1 MIQVNGVPQQGF
13 AGKTIRDLLQAQ
25 GLNPERVAVEQN
37 GEIIRRAS
45 FDSAQLCDGDKI
57 EIVHFVGGG

>member
-1 MIQVNGVPQQGF
+1 MIQVNGISQQGF

-37 GEIIRRAS
+37 GEIIRRAN
-45 FDSAQLCDGDKI
+45 FDSAQLYDGDKI